1 MFFGLFLKMIC
12 LLLYLMFNLI
22 ILGVLYI
29 ILFNLFLLFFNL
41 EMISIIYLYVFCF
54 NRLLSFLS
62 ICRFLFVIFLVVD
75 RIKIMVWKFGDV

>member
-41 EMISIIYLYVFCF
+41 EMIRIIYLYVFFF

-62 ICRFLFVIFLVVD
+62 ICRFFFVIFLVVD
-75 RIKIMVWKFGDV
+75 KIKIMVWKFGDV